1 MKVTI
6 SSKDPVEHVIEVVE
20 ALYGVRLQAV
30 PDGGGPGPAHDVSQ
44 VDLPDEDSQG
54 ATKPRHG

>member
-6 SSKDPVEHVIEVVE
+6 SSKDPVEHVIAVVE
-20 ALYGVRLQAV
+20 ALYGVRLQVV
-30 PDGGGPGPAHDVSQ
+30 PDGAGPGPEHDVSQ
-44 VDLPDEDSQG
+44 VDLPAEDSQG